1 MSVYVDDVRHAFGR
15 MVMCHMWSDSLDE
28 LLAMADRIG
37 VARKWI
43 QGHPTLSFG
52 KHRNASW
59 VHFDISL
66 GMKAKAIAAG
76 AVLTDRFGP
85 LEFEARQD
93 IASGDRELMA
103 DGERRLARVAA
114 ARAMRGAGAPIAPD
128 LLAAAAANPSPL
140 GRRGP

>member
-1 MSVYVDDVRHAFGR
+1 MTVYVDDVRHWFGR
-15 MVMCHMWSDSLDE
+15 MVMCHMWADNLDE

-59 VHFDISL
+59 VHFDI
-66 GMKAKAIAAG
+66 AASKKLRARQFG

-85 LEFEARQD
+85 LEHLAKID
-93 IASGDRELMA
+93 IASGD
-103 DGERRLARVAA
+103 A
-114 ARAMRGAGAPIAPD
+114 ARIARGKAKLLLIAESRA
-128 LLAAAAANPSPL
+128 L
-140 GRRGP
+140 